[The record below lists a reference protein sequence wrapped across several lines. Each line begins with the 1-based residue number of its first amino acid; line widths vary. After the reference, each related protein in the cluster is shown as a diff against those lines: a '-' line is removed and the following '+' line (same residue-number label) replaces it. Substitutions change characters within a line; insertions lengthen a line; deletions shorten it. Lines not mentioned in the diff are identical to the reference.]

1 LLFFFSFSLIGFF
14 LVKAIV
20 GLAVLVFSPVFSVV
34 PVIVAVFVAGTI
46 LTIFGF
52 FLRTAYLD
60 TRKDIELLIQTDIKR
75 SEELGRLKG
84 KIELVQ
90 QSSEL
95 KYQAIQELTQLE
107 IKNLAR
113 NVSELSD
120 AVKQLILKQ

>member
-1 LLFFFSFSLIGFF
+1 METWVLTLILFIS
-14 LVKAIV
+14 
-20 GLAVLVFSPVFSVV
+20 
-34 PVIVAVFVAGTI
+34 GTI

-60 TRKDIELLIQTDIKR
+60 ARKDIELLMQTDQKR
-75 SEELGRLKG
+75 AEELGRLKG

-107 IKNLAR
+107 IKNLAK

-120 AVKQLILKQ
+120 AVKQFILNK